1 MVLRSRDGEFVVDLD
16 SRTCTCRK
24 WELTGIPCAHG
35 CAAILEKRDEP
46 IHYVHDCYMISTYL
60 TCYEKIVMPL
70 NGKKL
75 WPPVDREP
83 FRPPAWHV
91 PRRGRRQKKRRL
103 QPEEL
108 VVNQRGGTSKMKKHG
123 TVTMTCSICR
133 LTGHNKCYHDKHD
146 APQQDWLGPD
156 DASQTMSQ
164 KSASTAKGKLQPR
177 RSKKSASTSTCE
189 PAPPKFHFMP
199 TPGFI
204 PATSDMYTYN

>member
-1 MVLRSRDGEFVVDLD
+1 
-16 SRTCTCRK
+16 
-24 WELTGIPCAHG
+24 
-35 CAAILEKRDEP
+35 
-46 IHYVHDCYMISTYL
+46 
-60 TCYEKIVMPL
+60 MPL

-75 WPPVDREP
+75 WPPIDREP
-83 FRPPAWHV
+83 LRPPAWHV

-123 TVTMTCSICR
+123 TVTMTCSICG
-133 LTGHNKCYHDKHD
+133 LTGHNKRYHDKHD
-146 APQQDWLGPD
+146 TPQQDWLGPD
-156 DASQTMSQ
+156 AASQTMSQ

-189 PAPPKFHFMP
+189 PAPPEFHFMP

-204 PATSDMYTYN
+204 PATSDMYTTIGPDPDVQLVGMENANLSELMNEVQSQSFYFDNMVDDLQ